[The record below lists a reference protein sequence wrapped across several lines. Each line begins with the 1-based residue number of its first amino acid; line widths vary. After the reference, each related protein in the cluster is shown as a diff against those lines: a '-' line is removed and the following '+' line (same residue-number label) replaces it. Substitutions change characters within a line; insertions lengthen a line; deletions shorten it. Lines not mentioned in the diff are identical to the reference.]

1 MANAWYID
9 TVDALAG
16 FAFASNRGEDLNSDV
31 ALSESAATCFI
42 EAPHFVAERV
52 SSRAIAFGASRGR
65 FQTGLYVGGKE
76 VAFPSLSAVCEFV
89 RRCYGSG
96 GGSDE
101 GPGALGPL
109 EPPPDQPQL
118 PPELPSRGE
127 FPRES
132 AQVDPV
138 NVLQTAFSSFKER
151 VQSQNDGAASGK
163 PFPFLEKIP
172 STLIDAKSSAQR
184 LARAALRL
192 IVETLRYSEAASP
205 AERLIA
211 DQSGRRLYACISR
224 MGLWIHIRELIEKD
238 ANARK
243 VALAAI
249 RQSPL
254 AHLYEELIYDFHDRF
269 ESTAVI
275 LLELQLQGEGA
286 ERRLYEAAL
295 WLRRYGR
302 FGLRDLSNLVSS
314 AGPSFDRFAD
324 LSHIPVPVGF
334 LPQQYRPG
342 GTVPT
347 IRNLIAFAC
356 NSPTIIDTTYRGE
369 VCETLLFSAC
379 YLTSLFRDSIP
390 VGHVSYWGPGGLAI
404 DEVELMEVREM
415 VASAMAWLANS
426 FPSGAFTHELE
437 KIIANTASLRR
448 NPQLEPSIG
457 GADLR

>member
-1 MANAWYID
+1 M
-9 TVDALAG
+9 DALAG
-16 FAFASNRGEDLNSDV
+16 FAFASNRGEDLGSDV
-31 ALSESAATCFI
+31 AFSESADTYFI
-42 EAPHFVAERV
+42 EPPHFAAERV

-65 FQTGLYVGGKE
+65 FQTGLYVGERE
-76 VAFPSLSAVCEFV
+76 VAFPSLSAVCEFI

-101 GPGALGPL
+101 GPGGLGPL

-118 PPELPSRGE
+118 SPELTALAE
-127 FPRES
+127 LPREL

-138 NVLQTAFSSFKER
+138 DVLQTAFSSFKER

-163 PFPFLEKIP
+163 LFSFLEKIHP
-172 STLIDAKSSAQR
+172 TRIDAKSSAQR

-205 AERLIA
+205 AERFIA

-224 MGLWIHIRELIEKD
+224 MGLWIYIRELIERD
-238 ANARK
+238 IHAQD

-249 RQSPL
+249 RQSSL
-254 AHLYEELIYDFHDRF
+254 AHLYEALKYDFDVRS
-269 ESTAVI
+269 ESAMVI
-275 LLELQLQGEGA
+275 FLELRLQGGGGE
-286 ERRLYEAAL
+286 RLYEAAL
-295 WLRRYGR
+295 WLPRYGR
-302 FGLRDLSNLVSS
+302 FGLRDVSNLVSS

-379 YLTSLFRDSIP
+379 YLTSIFRDSIP
-390 VGHVSYWGPGGLAI
+390 IGYMSYWGPGRI
-404 DEVELMEVREM
+404 SISDVELMEVSRM
-415 VASAMAWLANS
+415 VASAMAWLANT

-448 NPQLEPSIG
+448 SSQPGPSIEG
-457 GADLR
+457 MDLR